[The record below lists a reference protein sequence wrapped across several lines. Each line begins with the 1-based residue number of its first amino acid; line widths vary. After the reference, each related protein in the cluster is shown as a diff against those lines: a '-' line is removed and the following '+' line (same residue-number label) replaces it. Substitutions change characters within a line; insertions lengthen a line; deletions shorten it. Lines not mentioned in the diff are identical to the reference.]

1 MRDND
6 LRARRI
12 AAIKLIVDRLED
24 LGKTKLQKILYFTQE
39 EIGAPLGYRFRM
51 HHYGPFS
58 EAVDNDISFMRAIGQ
73 LVVQPDES
81 GFGFHIRSA
90 SDEVLELGEEVNQY
104 KGAMTTAIDKL
115 GKLDTPD
122 LELWATT
129 HFVQHLLKEP
139 TRESVIENVGR
150 LKPRF
155 SPPTIRAAYNK
166 LVQENLMTDAPGN

>member
-6 LRARRI
+6 MRARRL
-12 AAIKLIVDRLED
+12 AAIKLIVDQLED

-58 EAVDNDISFMRAIGQ
+58 EAVDHDISFMRAIGQ
-73 LVVQPDES
+73 LEIQPDES
-81 GFGFHIRSA
+81 GFGFHIRPA
-90 SDEVLELGEEVNQY
+90 SDDVLELDEEVN
-104 KGAMTTAIDKL
+104 KFKSAMTTAIDKL
-115 GKLDTPD
+115 GKLETPD

-129 HFVQHLLKEP
+129 HFVQRLVKEP
-139 TRESVIENVGR
+139 TRNTVIENVSR

-155 SPPTIRAAYNK
+155 TPEKIETAYD
-166 LVQENLMTDAPGN
+166 QHG